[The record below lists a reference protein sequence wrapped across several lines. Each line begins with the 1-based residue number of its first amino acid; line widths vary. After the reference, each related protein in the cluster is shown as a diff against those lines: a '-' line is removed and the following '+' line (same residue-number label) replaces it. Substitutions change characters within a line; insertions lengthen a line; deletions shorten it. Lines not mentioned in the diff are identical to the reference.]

1 MTGLDVDRAPPATG
15 ADFAGSFARSFPMS
29 GNDRS
34 TLAAWFDLAIDAG
47 RRQARDDRPD
57 PFVHLNVV
65 DEQCGRL
72 AIRRET
78 ISAVMERPDA
88 TVIVVVGQRIA
99 VVEEYDD
106 VRTRIG
112 GGHG

>member
-1 MTGLDVDRAPPATG
+1 MTDIDRAPQATG
-15 ADFAGSFARSFPMS
+15 ADFAGSFVRSFPMS

-47 RRQARDDRPD
+47 RRQARTDPPD
-57 PFVHLNVV
+57 PFVHLVAA

-72 AIRRET
+72 AIRPET
-78 ISAVMERPDA
+78 ISAVIERPDA
-88 TVIVVVGQRIA
+88 TVIVVDGQRIA

-106 VRTRIG
+106 VLTRIG